1 MPRKGP
7 GKYIDIK
14 TSELTKKF
22 FENRLFLIIAG
33 SILLIAVAGGITS
46 VFFLRGSTAP
56 EAAVTGNNE
65 LSGVVDQE
73 LADVAEVLPQQI
85 RVNGDTEE
93 RSWSSFNPLVDP
105 FGGPMKLTGVVIGGR
120 SGSMAIIESSGTSY
134 IVSEG
139 DYVDDLWA
147 VRQITI
153 GMVILR
159 AHNQEVSLYFDQPP
173 SIRTLDYERESE
185 EDASEEGV

>member
-1 MPRKGP
+1 MSRVSP
-7 GKYIDIK
+7 GKNLDVRINQLLK
-14 TSELTKKF
+14 LLK
-22 FENRLFLIIAG
+22 NRMFLIIAG
-33 SILLIAVAGGITS
+33 SILLIALVGGIYS
-46 VFFLRGSTAP
+46 VVFLQFLTVSD
-56 EAAVTGNNE
+56 ELNNE
-65 LSGVVDQE
+65 NSFLNDQDIAE
-73 LADVAEVLPQQI
+73 TAEVLPQQI
-85 RVNGDTEE
+85 RNDEDANE
-93 RSWSSFNPLVDP
+93 RSWSVFDPVTDP

-147 VRQITI
+147 VRQITR

-159 AHNQEVSLYFDQPP
+159 THNQEVSLYFDQPP
-173 SIRTLDYERESE
+173 AIRTLDYESESE